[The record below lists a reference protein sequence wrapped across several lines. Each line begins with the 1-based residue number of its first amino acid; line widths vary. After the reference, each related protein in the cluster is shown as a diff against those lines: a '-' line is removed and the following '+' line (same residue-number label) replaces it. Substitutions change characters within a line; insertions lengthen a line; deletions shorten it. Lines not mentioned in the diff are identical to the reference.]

1 MRPVAGLLWVRAL
14 LQVSD
19 GKHSRYTVLNVN
31 VTALTLSVWNVSAS
45 TLVQGELSTTVAGIH
60 VVSSGSPR
68 RIIYNVTRP
77 PRHGRL
83 YRDDEPVLRF
93 R

>member
-1 MRPVAGLLWVRAL
+1 M
-14 LQVSD
+14 SD

-31 VTALTLSVWNVSAS
+31 VTALTLSVWNVSRS
-45 TLVQGELSTTVAGIH
+45 TILQGEVSTPINGIH
-60 VVSSGSPR
+60 VVSSGSAQ

-83 YRDDEPVLRF
+83 YRDDDVVLRF